1 MFNRDKWNEI
11 IEALSANP
19 FRTLITAFG
28 VFWGIFILVIL
39 LSASQGLQNGIKKQM
54 GGLSTNTMFMWTNST
69 SKPYKGLPQGRNY
82 NFKNGDIDAIK
93 REVDG
98 LLYVSPRNQLGGFRG
113 SNNVVRGT
121 KTGAY
126 NVYGDYPEFIQ
137 QQPMDILQGRFI
149 NYGDIENKRKVTV
162 IGEGVIRELYAPGE
176 EVLGSYI
183 KVQGVNFLI
192 VGVYKSISNM
202 GGDAEESQK
211 QLFIPFTTFQQA
223 FNYGDIVGWMA
234 ITADDNTPITDIKN
248 TIFDL
253 LKSRHTIDPTDERAI
268 GHFDIYQEFKKINGL
283 FSILTAVSYIVGG
296 LILFSGVIG
305 IVNIMLIIVKE
316 RTQEIGIR
324 RALGATPAIIIKQ
337 ILTESVVLSLVA
349 GMAGIIFAS
358 LVLLGVNFALE
369 QAPNANE
376 IPIVNPSVSLFVV
389 VIALLI
395 LVVAGLL
402 AGLIP
407 AITAVKVKPID
418 ALRTE

>member
-1 MFNRDKWNEI
+1 MFSRDKWNEI

-39 LSASQGLQNGIKKQM
+39 LSASQGLQNGIKRQM
-54 GGLSTNTMFMWTNST
+54 GGLSTNTMFMWTQAT
-69 SKPYKGLPQGRNY
+69 SKPYKGLPQGRNF
-82 NFKNGDIDAIK
+82 NFKNPDVDALKRDI
-93 REVDG
+93 DG

-126 NVYGDYPEFIQ
+126 NVYGDYPEFIL
-137 QQPMDILQGRFI
+137 QQPMNILKGRFI
-149 NYGDIENKRKVTV
+149 NYGDIANNRKVTV

-176 EVLGSYI
+176 EPLGSYI
-183 KVQGVNFLI
+183 KVQGVNFLV

-202 GGDAEESQK
+202 GGDAEVSQK
-211 QLFIPFTTFQQA
+211 QLYIPFTTFQQA
-223 FNYGDIVGWMA
+223 FNYGDIVGWMT
-234 ITADDNTPITDIKN
+234 ITAQDDKPITDLKEDIFKFLKN
-248 TIFDL
+248 
-253 LKSRHTIDPTDERAI
+253 RHTVDPTDERAI
-268 GHFDIYQEFKKINGL
+268 GHFDLYQEFKKINGL
-283 FSILTAVSYIVGG
+283 FSILTAVSYLVGG

-305 IVNIMLIIVKE
+305 IINIMLIIVKE

-324 RALGATPAIIIKQ
+324 RALGATPAVIIKQ
-337 ILTESVVLSLVA
+337 ILTESVALSLIA

-358 LVLLGVNFALE
+358 VVLWLINFGLE
-369 QAPNANE
+369 QAPNSDQ
-376 IPIVNPSVSLFVV
+376 IPIVNPSVNLGVV

-395 LVVAGLL
+395 LVVSGLL

-407 AITAVKVKPID
+407 AITAIRVKPID

>member
-1 MFNRDKWNEI
+1 MFSRDKWNEI

-39 LSASQGLQNGIKKQM
+39 LSASQGLQNGIKRQM
-54 GGLSTNTMFMWTNST
+54 GGLSTNTMFMWTQPT
-69 SKPYKGLPQGRNY
+69 SKPFKGLPQGRSF
-82 NFKNGDIDAIK
+82 NFKNPDVEALKRDI
-93 REVDG
+93 DG

-126 NVYGDYPEFIQ
+126 NVYGDYPEFIL
-137 QQPMDILQGRFI
+137 QQPMNILKGRFI
-149 NYGDIENKRKVTV
+149 NYGDIANNRKVTV

-176 EVLGSYI
+176 EALGSYI
-183 KVQGVNFLI
+183 KVQGVNFLV

-223 FNYGDIVGWMA
+223 FNYGDIVGWMT
-234 ITADDNTPITDIKN
+234 ITAEDDKPITDLKEDV
-248 TIFDL
+248 FKL
-253 LKSRHTIDPTDERAI
+253 LKARHTVDPTDDRAI
-268 GHFDIYQEFKKINGL
+268 GHFDLYQEFKKINGL
-283 FSILTAVSYIVGG
+283 FSILTTVSYIVGIF
-296 LILFSGVIG
+296 ILGSGIIG

-324 RALGATPAIIIKQ
+324 RALGATPAVIIKQ
-337 ILTESVVLSLVA
+337 ILTESVVLSLIA

-358 LVLLGVNFALE
+358 LVLALINLGLE
-369 QAPNANE
+369 NAPNGE
-376 IPIVNPSVSLFVV
+376 QIPIVNPSVHLGVV

-407 AITAVKVKPID
+407 AITAIRVKPID

>member
-1 MFNRDKWNEI
+1 MFSRDKWNEI

-39 LSASQGLQNGIKKQM
+39 LSASQGLQNGIKRQM
-54 GGLSTNTMFMWTNST
+54 GGLSTNTMFMWTQAT
-69 SKPYKGLPQGRNY
+69 SKPYKGLPQGRNF
-82 NFKNGDIDAIK
+82 NFKNPDVDALKRDI
-93 REVDG
+93 DG

-126 NVYGDYPEFIQ
+126 NVYGDYPEFIL
-137 QQPMDILQGRFI
+137 QQPMNILKGRFI
-149 NYGDIENKRKVTV
+149 NYGDIANNRKVTV

-176 EVLGSYI
+176 EALGSYI
-183 KVQGVNFLI
+183 KVQGVNFLV

-211 QLFIPFTTFQQA
+211 QLYIPFTTFQQA
-223 FNYGDIVGWMA
+223 FNYGDIVGWMT
-234 ITADDNTPITDIKN
+234 ITAQDDKPITDLKEDIFKFLKN
-248 TIFDL
+248 
-253 LKSRHTIDPTDERAI
+253 RHTVDPTDERAI
-268 GHFDIYQEFKKINGL
+268 GHFDLYQEFKKINGL
-283 FSILTAVSYIVGG
+283 FSILTAVSYLVGG

-305 IVNIMLIIVKE
+305 IINIMLIIVKE

-324 RALGATPAIIIKQ
+324 RALGATPAVIIKQ
-337 ILTESVVLSLVA
+337 ILTESVALSLIA

-358 LVLLGVNFALE
+358 VVLWLINFGLE
-369 QAPNANE
+369 QAPNSDQ
-376 IPIVNPSVSLFVV
+376 IPIVNPSVNLGVV

-395 LVVAGLL
+395 LVVSGLL

-407 AITAVKVKPID
+407 AITAIRVKPID

>member
-11 IEALSANP
+11 LEALSANP

-39 LSASQGLQNGIKKQM
+39 LSASQGLQNGIKRQM
-54 GGLSTNTMFMWTNST
+54 GGLSTNTMFMWTSST
-69 SKPYKGLPQGRNY
+69 SKPYKGLPQGRNF
-82 NFKNGDIDAIK
+82 NFKNSDIDVIK
-93 REVDG
+93 RDIDG
-98 LLYVSPRNQLGGFRG
+98 LQFVSPRNQLGGFRG

-149 NYGDIENKRKVTV
+149 NYGDINQSRKVAV
-162 IGEGVIRELYAPGE
+162 IGEGVIRDLYAPGE
-176 EVLGSYI
+176 NVLGSYI
-183 KVQGVNFLI
+183 KVQGINFLI
-192 VGVYKSISNM
+192 VGIYKSISNM

-211 QLFIPFTTFQQA
+211 QVFIPFTTFQQS
-223 FNYGDIVGWMA
+223 FNYGDVVGWMT
-234 ITADDNTPITDIKN
+234 ITAQDNVPITDVKQS
-248 TIFDL
+248 IFDL
-253 LKSRHTIDPTDERAI
+253 LKQRHNVDPTDERAI
-268 GHFDIYQEFKKINGL
+268 GHFDLYQEFKKINGL
-283 FSILTAVSYIVGG
+283 FAILTTVSYVVGIF
-296 LILFSGVIG
+296 ILGSGIIG

-324 RALGATPAIIIKQ
+324 RALGATPATIIKQ

-358 LVLLGVNFALE
+358 LVLIGVNIALDNV
-369 QAPNANE
+369 PNAE
-376 IPIVNPSVSLFVV
+376 QIPIVNPSVHLGVV
-389 VIALLI
+389 VIALVI
-395 LVVAGLL
+395 LVIAGLL

-407 AITAVKVKPID
+407 AITAIKVKPID

>member
-39 LSASQGLQNGIKKQM
+39 LSASQGLQNGIKRQM
-54 GGLSTNTMFMWTNST
+54 GGLSTNTMFMWAGAT
-69 SKPYKGLPQGRNY
+69 SKPYKGLPQGRSI
-82 NFKNGDIDAIK
+82 NFKNGDVEAIK
-93 REVDG
+93 RDVNG

-126 NVYGDYPEFIQ
+126 NVYGDYPEFIL

-149 NYGDIENKRKVTV
+149 NYGDIENKRKIAV

-176 EVLGSYI
+176 DVLGSYI
-183 KVQGVNFLI
+183 KVQGVNFLV

-211 QLFIPFTTFQQA
+211 QVFIPFSTFQQA
-223 FNYGDIVGWMA
+223 FNFGDIVGWMT
-234 ITADDNTPITDIKN
+234 ITAQDDKPITELKEQVF
-248 TIFDL
+248 TL
-253 LKSRHTIDPTDERAI
+253 LKNRHSIDPTDERAI
-268 GHFDIYQEFKKINGL
+268 GHFDLYQEFKKINGL
-283 FSILTAVSYIVGG
+283 FAILTAVSYIVGIF
-296 LILFSGVIG
+296 ILGSGIIG

-324 RALGATPAIIIKQ
+324 RALGATPATIIKQ
-337 ILTESVVLSLVA
+337 ILTESVVLSLIA

-358 LVLLGVNFALE
+358 VVLWAVNFALE
-369 QAPNANE
+369 QAPNSNE
-376 IPIVNPSVSLFVV
+376 IPIVNPSVSLGVV

-395 LVVAGLL
+395 LVVSGLL

-407 AITAVKVKPID
+407 AITAIKVKPID

>member
-39 LSASQGLQNGIKKQM
+39 LSASQGLQNGIKRQM
-54 GGLSTNTMFMWTNST
+54 GGLSTNTMFMWAGAT

-82 NFKNGDIDAIK
+82 NFKNPDIDAIK
-93 REVDG
+93 RGIDG

-149 NYGDIENKRKVTV
+149 NYGDIENRRKIAI

-183 KVQGVNFLI
+183 KVQGVNFLV

-211 QLFIPFTTFQQA
+211 QVFIPFTTFQQA
-223 FNYGDIVGWMA
+223 FNYGDIVGWMT
-234 ITADDNTPITDIKN
+234 ITAEDDKPITDLKED
-248 TIFDL
+248 IFKL
-253 LKSRHTIDPTDERAI
+253 LKNRHTIDPTDDRAI
-268 GHFDIYQEFKKINGL
+268 GHFDLYQEFKKINGL
-283 FSILTAVSYIVGG
+283 FFILKAVSYLVGG

-305 IVNIMLIIVKE
+305 IINIMLIIVKE

-324 RALGATPAIIIKQ
+324 RALGATPAVIIKQ

-407 AITAVKVKPID
+407 AITAIKVKPID

>member
-39 LSASQGLQNGIKKQM
+39 LSASQGLQNGIKRQM
-54 GGLSTNTMFMWTNST
+54 GGLSTNTMFMWAGAT
-69 SKPYKGLPQGRNY
+69 SKPYKGLPQGRSY
-82 NFKNGDIDAIK
+82 NFKNGDVEAIK
-93 REVDG
+93 RDVNG

-126 NVYGDYPEFIQ
+126 NVYGGYPEFIL

-149 NYGDIENKRKVTV
+149 NYGDIENKRKIAV

-176 EVLGSYI
+176 DVLGSYI
-183 KVQGVNFLI
+183 KVQGVNFLV

-211 QLFIPFTTFQQA
+211 QVFIPFTTFQQA
-223 FNYGDIVGWMA
+223 FNFGDIVGWMT
-234 ITADDNTPITDIKN
+234 ITAQDDKPITELKEQVF
-248 TIFDL
+248 TL
-253 LKSRHTIDPTDERAI
+253 LKNRHSIDPTDERAI
-268 GHFDIYQEFKKINGL
+268 GHFDLYQEFKKINGL
-283 FSILTAVSYIVGG
+283 FAILTAVSYIVGIF
-296 LILFSGVIG
+296 ILGSGIIG

-324 RALGATPAIIIKQ
+324 RALGATPATIIKQ
-337 ILTESVVLSLVA
+337 ILTESVVLSLIA

-358 LVLLGVNFALE
+358 VVLWAVNFALE
-369 QAPNANE
+369 QAPNSNE
-376 IPIVNPSVSLFVV
+376 IPIVNPSVSLGVV

-395 LVVAGLL
+395 LVVSGLL

-407 AITAVKVKPID
+407 AITAIKVKPID

>member
-1 MFNRDKWNEI
+1 MFSRDKWNEI

-39 LSASQGLQNGIKKQM
+39 LSASQGLQNGIKRQM
-54 GGLSTNTMFMWTNST
+54 GGLSTNTMFMWTSST

-82 NFKNGDIDAIK
+82 NFKNGDVDAIK
-93 REVDG
+93 RDIDG

-126 NVYGDYPEFIQ
+126 NVYGDYPEFIL

-149 NYGDIENKRKVTV
+149 NYGDIENRRKVTV

-183 KVQGVNFLI
+183 KVQGVNFMV

-223 FNYGDIVGWMA
+223 FNYGDIVGWMT
-234 ITADDNTPITDIKN
+234 ITAEDNKPITDLKES
-248 TIFDL
+248 IFKL
-253 LKSRHTIDPTDERAI
+253 LKNRHTIDPTDDRAV
-268 GHFDIYQEFKKINGL
+268 GHFDLYQEFKKINGL
-283 FSILTAVSYIVGG
+283 FSILTAVSYIVGIF
-296 LILFSGVIG
+296 ILGSGIIG

-324 RALGATPAIIIKQ
+324 RALGATPAVIIKQ
-337 ILTESVVLSLVA
+337 ILTESVVLSLIA

-358 LVLLGVNFALE
+358 LVLWLINFGLE
-369 QAPNANE
+369 KAPNSDQ
-376 IPIVNPSVSLFVV
+376 IPIVNPSVSLGVV

-407 AITAVKVKPID
+407 AITAIKVKPID

>member
-39 LSASQGLQNGIKKQM
+39 LSASQGLQNGIKRQM
-54 GGLSTNTMFMWTNST
+54 GGLSTNTMFMWTGAT
-69 SKPYKGLPQGRNY
+69 SMPYKGLPQGRYY
-82 NFKNGDIDAIK
+82 NFKNSDIDAIK

-126 NVYGDYPEFIQ
+126 NVFGDYPEFIQ
-137 QQPMDILQGRFI
+137 QQPMDLLQGRFI
-149 NYGDIENKRKVTV
+149 NYGDIEKKRKVTV

-183 KVQGVNFLI
+183 KIQGVNFMV
-192 VGVYKSISNM
+192 VGVFRNISNM
-202 GGDAEESQK
+202 GGDAEENQK

-223 FNYGDIVGWMA
+223 FNYGDIVGWMT
-234 ITADDNTPITDIKN
+234 ITAQDDKPITELKEQVFN
-248 TIFDL
+248 L
-253 LKSRHTIDPTDERAI
+253 LKNRHTIDPTDERAI
-268 GHFDIYQEFKKINGL
+268 GHFDLYQEFKKINGL
-283 FSILTAVSYIVGG
+283 FWILKAVSYLVGG
-296 LILFSGVIG
+296 LILFSGIIG

-324 RALGATPAIIIKQ
+324 RALGATPAVIIKQ

-349 GMAGIIFAS
+349 GMAGIVFAALILG
-358 LVLLGVNFALE
+358 LVNLGLE
-369 QAPNANE
+369 NVPNANE
-376 IPIVNPSVSLFVV
+376 IPIVNPSVSLAVV

-395 LVVAGLL
+395 LVFAGLL

-407 AITAVKVKPID
+407 AITAIKVKPID

>member
-1 MFNRDKWNEI
+1 MFSRDKWNEI

-39 LSASQGLQNGIKKQM
+39 LSASQGLQNGIKRQM
-54 GGLSTNTMFMWTNST
+54 GGLSTNTMFMWTQAT
-69 SKPYKGLPQGRNY
+69 SKPYKGLPQGRNF
-82 NFKNGDIDAIK
+82 NFKNPDVDALKRDI
-93 REVDG
+93 DG

-126 NVYGDYPEFIQ
+126 NVYGDYPEFIL
-137 QQPMDILQGRFI
+137 QQPMNILKGRFI
-149 NYGDIENKRKVTV
+149 NYGDIANNRKVTV

-176 EVLGSYI
+176 EPLGSYI
-183 KVQGVNFLI
+183 KVQGVNFLV

-211 QLFIPFTTFQQA
+211 QLYIPFTTFQQA
-223 FNYGDIVGWMA
+223 FNYGDIVGWMT
-234 ITADDNTPITDIKN
+234 ITAQDDKPITDLKEDIFKFLKN
-248 TIFDL
+248 
-253 LKSRHTIDPTDERAI
+253 RHIVDPTDERAI
-268 GHFDIYQEFKKINGL
+268 GHFDLYQEFKKINGL
-283 FSILTAVSYIVGG
+283 FSILTAVSYLVGG

-305 IVNIMLIIVKE
+305 IINIMLIIVKE

-324 RALGATPAIIIKQ
+324 RALGATPAVIIKQ
-337 ILTESVVLSLVA
+337 ILTESVALSLIA

-358 LVLLGVNFALE
+358 VVLWLINFGLE
-369 QAPNANE
+369 QAPNSDQ
-376 IPIVNPSVSLFVV
+376 IPIVNPSVNLGVV

-395 LVVAGLL
+395 LVVSGLL

-407 AITAVKVKPID
+407 AITAIRVKPID

>member
-39 LSASQGLQNGIKKQM
+39 LSASQGLQNGIKRQM
-54 GGLSTNTMFMWTNST
+54 GGLSTNTMFMWTGAT
-69 SKPYKGLPQGRNY
+69 SMPYKGLPQGRYY
-82 NFKNGDIDAIK
+82 NFKNSDIDAIK

-126 NVYGDYPEFIQ
+126 NVFGDYPEFIQ
-137 QQPMDILQGRFI
+137 QQPMDLLQGRFI
-149 NYGDIENKRKVTV
+149 NYGDIEKKRKVTV

-183 KVQGVNFLI
+183 KIQGVNFMV
-192 VGVYKSISNM
+192 VGVFRNISNM
-202 GGDAEESQK
+202 GGDAEENQK

-223 FNYGDIVGWMA
+223 FNYGDIVGWMT
-234 ITADDNTPITDIKN
+234 ITAQDDKPITELKEQVFN
-248 TIFDL
+248 L
-253 LKSRHTIDPTDERAI
+253 LKNRHTIDPTDERAI
-268 GHFDIYQEFKKINGL
+268 GHFDLYQEFKKINGL
-283 FSILTAVSYIVGG
+283 FWILKAVSYLVGG
-296 LILFSGVIG
+296 LILFSGIIG

-324 RALGATPAIIIKQ
+324 RALGATPAVIIKQ

-349 GMAGIIFAS
+349 GMAGIVFAALILG
-358 LVLLGVNFALE
+358 LVNLGLE
-369 QAPNANE
+369 NVPNANE
-376 IPIVNPSVSLFVV
+376 IPIVNPSVSLAVV

-395 LVVAGLL
+395 LVFAGLL

-407 AITAVKVKPID
+407 TITAIKVKPID

>member
-11 IEALSANP
+11 LEALSANP

-69 SKPYKGLPQGRNY
+69 SKPYKGLPQGRNF
-82 NFKNGDIDAIK
+82 NFKNSDIDVIK
-93 REVDG
+93 RDING
-98 LLYVSPRNQLGGFRG
+98 LQFVSPRNQLGGFRG

-137 QQPMDILQGRFI
+137 QQPMDILKGRFV
-149 NYGDIENKRKVTV
+149 NYGDIDNRRKVAV
-162 IGEGVIRELYAPGE
+162 IGEGVIRDLYAPGE

-183 KVQGVNFLI
+183 KVQGINFLI
-192 VGVYKSISNM
+192 VGIYKSISNM
-202 GGDAEESQK
+202 GGDVEESQK
-211 QLFIPFTTFQQA
+211 QVFIPFTTFQQS
-223 FNYGDIVGWMA
+223 FNYGDVVGWMT
-234 ITADDNTPITDIKN
+234 ITAQDDVPITDVKQS
-248 TIFDL
+248 IFDL
-253 LKSRHTIDPTDERAI
+253 LKQRHTVDPTDERAI
-268 GHFDIYQEFKKINGL
+268 GHFDLYQEFKKINGL
-283 FSILTAVSYIVGG
+283 FDILTAVSYIVGIF
-296 LILFSGVIG
+296 ILGSGIIG

-324 RALGATPAIIIKQ
+324 RALGATPATIIKQ

-358 LVLLGVNFALE
+358 LLLIGVNVALDN
-369 QAPNANE
+369 APNANE
-376 IPIVNPSVSLFVV
+376 IPIVNPSVSLGVV

-407 AITAVKVKPID
+407 AITAIKVKPID

>member
-11 IEALSANP
+11 LEALSANP

-39 LSASQGLQNGIKKQM
+39 LSASQGLQNGIKRQM
-54 GGLSTNTMFMWTNST
+54 GGLSTNTMFMWAGAT
-69 SKPYKGLPQGRNY
+69 SKPYKGLPQGRSY
-82 NFKNGDIDAIK
+82 NFKNNDVAAIK
-93 REVDG
+93 RDVNG

-126 NVYGDYPEFIQ
+126 NVYGDYPEFIL
-137 QQPMDILQGRFI
+137 QQPMEMLQGRFI
-149 NYGDIENKRKVTV
+149 NYGDIENKRKVAV
-162 IGEGVIRELYAPGE
+162 IGEGVIRELYVPGE

-183 KVQGVNFLI
+183 KVQGVNFLV

-211 QLFIPFTTFQQA
+211 QVFIPFTTFQQA
-223 FNYGDIVGWMA
+223 FNFGDVVGWMT
-234 ITADDNTPITDIKN
+234 ITAQDDKPITELKEQVF
-248 TIFDL
+248 TL
-253 LKSRHTIDPTDERAI
+253 LKNRHSIDPTDERAI
-268 GHFDIYQEFKKINGL
+268 GHFDLYQEFKKINGL
-283 FSILTAVSYIVGG
+283 FSILTAVSYIVGVF
-296 LILFSGVIG
+296 ILGSGIIG

-324 RALGATPAIIIKQ
+324 RALGATPATIIKQ
-337 ILTESVVLSLVA
+337 ILTESVVLSLIA

-358 LVLLGVNFALE
+358 VVLWGVNFALE
-369 QAPNANE
+369 QAPNSNE
-376 IPIVNPSVSLFVV
+376 IPIVNPSVNLGVV

-395 LVVAGLL
+395 LVVSGLL

-407 AITAVKVKPID
+407 AITAIKVKPID

>member
-1 MFNRDKWNEI
+1 MFSRDKWNEI

-39 LSASQGLQNGIKKQM
+39 LSASQGLQNGIKRQM
-54 GGLSTNTMFMWTNST
+54 GGLSTNTMFMWTSST

-82 NFKNGDIDAIK
+82 NFKNGDVDAIK
-93 REVDG
+93 RDIDG

-126 NVYGDYPEFIQ
+126 NVYGDYPEFIL

-162 IGEGVIRELYAPGE
+162 IGEGVIRELYAPDE

-183 KVQGVNFLI
+183 KVQGVNFMV

-223 FNYGDIVGWMA
+223 FNYGDIVGWMT
-234 ITADDNTPITDIKN
+234 ITAEDNKPITDLKES
-248 TIFDL
+248 IFKL
-253 LKSRHTIDPTDERAI
+253 LKNRHTIDPTDDRAV
-268 GHFDIYQEFKKINGL
+268 GHFDLYQEFKKINGL
-283 FSILTAVSYIVGG
+283 FSILTAVSYIVGIF
-296 LILFSGVIG
+296 ILGSGIIG

-324 RALGATPAIIIKQ
+324 RALGATPAVIIKQ

-358 LVLLGVNFALE
+358 LVLWLINFGLE
-369 QAPNANE
+369 KAPNSDQ
-376 IPIVNPSVSLFVV
+376 IPIVNPSVSLGVV

-407 AITAVKVKPID
+407 AITAIKVKPID

>member
-39 LSASQGLQNGIKKQM
+39 LSASQGLQNGIKRQM
-54 GGLSTNTMFMWTNST
+54 GGLSTNTMFMWAGAT
-69 SKPYKGLPQGRNY
+69 SKPYKGLPQGRSI
-82 NFKNGDIDAIK
+82 NFKNGDVEAIK
-93 REVDG
+93 RDVNG

-126 NVYGDYPEFIQ
+126 NVYGDYPEFIL

-149 NYGDIENKRKVTV
+149 NYGDIENKRKIAV

-176 EVLGSYI
+176 DVLGSYI
-183 KVQGVNFLI
+183 KVQGINFLV

-211 QLFIPFTTFQQA
+211 QVFIPFSTFQQA
-223 FNYGDIVGWMA
+223 FNFGDIVGWMT
-234 ITADDNTPITDIKN
+234 ITAQDDKPITELKEQVF
-248 TIFDL
+248 TL
-253 LKSRHTIDPTDERAI
+253 LKNRHSIDPTDERAI
-268 GHFDIYQEFKKINGL
+268 GHFDLYQEFKKINGL
-283 FSILTAVSYIVGG
+283 FAILTAVSYIVGIF
-296 LILFSGVIG
+296 ILGSGIIG

-324 RALGATPAIIIKQ
+324 RALGATPATIIKQ
-337 ILTESVVLSLVA
+337 ILTESVVLSLIA

-358 LVLLGVNFALE
+358 VVLWAVNFALE
-369 QAPNANE
+369 QAPNSNE
-376 IPIVNPSVSLFVV
+376 IPIVNPSVSLGVV

-395 LVVAGLL
+395 LVVSGLL

-407 AITAVKVKPID
+407 AITAIKVKPID

>member
-39 LSASQGLQNGIKKQM
+39 LSASQGLQNGIKRQM
-54 GGLSTNTMFMWTNST
+54 GGLSTNTMFMWTSST

-82 NFKNGDIDAIK
+82 NFKNGDVDAIK
-93 REVDG
+93 RDIDG

-126 NVYGDYPEFIQ
+126 NVYGDYPEFIL

-162 IGEGVIRELYAPGE
+162 IGEGVIRELYAPDE

-183 KVQGVNFLI
+183 KVQGVNFMV

-223 FNYGDIVGWMA
+223 FNYGDIVGWMT
-234 ITADDNTPITDIKN
+234 ITAEDNKPITDLKES
-248 TIFDL
+248 IFKL
-253 LKSRHTIDPTDERAI
+253 LKNRHTIDPTDDRAV
-268 GHFDIYQEFKKINGL
+268 GHFDLYQEFKKINGL
-283 FSILTAVSYIVGG
+283 FSILTAVSYIVGIF
-296 LILFSGVIG
+296 ILGSGIIG

-324 RALGATPAIIIKQ
+324 RALGATPAVIIKQ
-337 ILTESVVLSLVA
+337 ILTESVVLSLIA

-358 LVLLGVNFALE
+358 LVLWLINFGLE
-369 QAPNANE
+369 KAPNSDQ
-376 IPIVNPSVSLFVV
+376 IPIVNPSVSLGVV

-407 AITAVKVKPID
+407 AITAIKVKPID

>member
-39 LSASQGLQNGIKKQM
+39 LSASQGLQNGIKRQM
-54 GGLSTNTMFMWTNST
+54 GGLSTNTMFMWASAT
-69 SKPYKGLPQGRNY
+69 SKPYKGLPQGKVY
-82 NFKNGDIDAIK
+82 NFKNTDIDAIK

-126 NVYGDYPEFIQ
+126 NVYGDYPEFIL

-149 NYGDIENKRKVTV
+149 NYGDIEAKRKIAV

-183 KVQGVNFLI
+183 KVQGVNFLV

-223 FNYGDIVGWMA
+223 FNYGDIVGWMT
-234 ITADDNTPITDIKN
+234 ITANDNTPITDVKEN
-248 TIFDL
+248 IFEL
-253 LKSRHTIDPTDERAI
+253 LKNRHTVDPTDERGI
-268 GHFDIYQEFKKINGL
+268 GHFDLYKEFTKINGL
-283 FSILTAVSYIVGG
+283 FWILEVVSYFVGG

-305 IVNIMLIIVKE
+305 IINIMLLIVKE

-324 RALGATPAIIIKQ
+324 RALGATPAVIIKQ

-389 VIALLI
+389 LIALLI
-395 LVVAGLL
+395 LVVVGLL

-407 AITAVKVKPID
+407 AITAIKVKPID

>member
-39 LSASQGLQNGIKKQM
+39 LSASQGLQNGIKRQM
-54 GGLSTNTMFMWTNST
+54 GGLSTNTMFMWTSAT

-82 NFKNGDIDAIK
+82 NFKNSDIDAIK
-93 REVDG
+93 REING

-149 NYGDIENKRKVTV
+149 NHGDIENKRKIAI
-162 IGEGVIRELYAPGE
+162 IGEGVIRELYGPGE

-183 KVQGVNFLI
+183 KVQGVNFLV

-211 QLFIPFTTFQQA
+211 QVFIPFTTFQQA
-223 FNYGDIVGWMA
+223 FNYGDIVGWMT
-234 ITADDNTPITDIKN
+234 ITAEDDKPITDLKED
-248 TIFDL
+248 IFKL
-253 LKSRHTIDPTDERAI
+253 LKNRHTIDPTDDRAV
-268 GHFDIYQEFKKINGL
+268 GHFDLYQEFKKINGL
-283 FSILTAVSYIVGG
+283 FFILKAVSYLVGG

-305 IVNIMLIIVKE
+305 IINIMLIIVKE

-324 RALGATPAIIIKQ
+324 RALGATPAVIIKQ
-337 ILTESVVLSLVA
+337 ILTESVTLSLVA

-369 QAPNANE
+369 QAPNSDQ
-376 IPIVNPSVSLFVV
+376 IPIVNPSVNLGVV

-395 LVVAGLL
+395 LVFAGLL

-407 AITAVKVKPID
+407 AITAIRVKPID

>member
-1 MFNRDKWNEI
+1 MFSRDKWNEI

-19 FRTLITAFG
+19 IRTLITAFG

-39 LSASQGLQNGIKKQM
+39 LSANQGLQNGIKKQM
-54 GGLSTNTMFMWTNST
+54 GGLSTNTMFMWTQST
-69 SKPYKGLPQGRNY
+69 SKSYKGLPQGRRFNY
-82 NFKNGDIDAIK
+82 RNGDVHAIK
-93 REVDG
+93 QNIDG

-113 SNNVVRGT
+113 TNNVVRGT

-149 NYGDIENKRKVTV
+149 NYGDIEKKRKIAI
-162 IGEGVIRELYAPGE
+162 IGEGVVREMYEPGE

-183 KVQGVNFLI
+183 KVQGVNFMV
-192 VGVYKSISNM
+192 VGVYKPKGNV
-202 GGDAEESQK
+202 GGDAEEAQK
-211 QLFIPFTTFQQA
+211 QMFIPFTTFQQA

-234 ITADDNTPITDIKN
+234 ITAQDNTPITEVKSE
-248 TIFDL
+248 IFDL
-253 LKSRHTIDPTDERAI
+253 LKNRHTIDPTDERAI
-268 GHFDIYQEFKKINGL
+268 GHFDLYQEFKKINGL
-283 FSILTAVSYIVGG
+283 FWILKAVSYLVGG
-296 LILFSGVIG
+296 LILFSGIIG

-324 RALGATPAIIIKQ
+324 RALGATPAVIIKQ

-349 GMAGIIFAS
+349 GMAGIVFAALILG
-358 LVLLGVNFALE
+358 LVNLGLE
-369 QAPNANE
+369 NVPNANE
-376 IPIVNPSVSLFVV
+376 IPIVNPSVSLAVV

-395 LVVAGLL
+395 LVFAGLL

-407 AITAVKVKPID
+407 TITAIKVKPID

>member
-39 LSASQGLQNGIKKQM
+39 LSASQGLQNGIKRQM
-54 GGLSTNTMFMWTNST
+54 GGLSTNTMFMWTGTT
-69 SKPYKGLPQGRNY
+69 SKPYKGLPQGRYY
-82 NFKNGDIDAIK
+82 NFKNSDIDAIK
-93 REVDG
+93 NEIDG

-126 NVYGDYPEFIQ
+126 NVLGDYPEFIQ
-137 QQPMDILQGRFI
+137 QQPMDLLQGRFI
-149 NYGDIENKRKVTV
+149 NYGDIEKKRKVTV

-183 KVQGVNFLI
+183 KVQGVNFMV
-192 VGVYKSISNM
+192 VGIFRNISNM

-223 FNYGDIVGWMA
+223 FNYGDIVGWMT
-234 ITADDNTPITDIKN
+234 ITGQDDKPITELKEQ
-248 TIFDL
+248 IFNL
-253 LKSRHTIDPTDERAI
+253 LKNRHTIDPTDERAI
-268 GHFDIYQEFKKINGL
+268 GHFDLYQEFKKINGL
-283 FSILTAVSYIVGG
+283 FWILKAVSYLVGG
-296 LILFSGVIG
+296 LILFSGIVG

-324 RALGATPAIIIKQ
+324 RALGATPAVIIKQ

-349 GMAGIIFAS
+349 GMAGIIFAV
-358 LVLLGVNFALE
+358 LVLGLVNVGLE
-369 QAPNANE
+369 NAPNANE
-376 IPIVNPSVSLFVV
+376 IPIVNPSVSLTVV
-389 VIALLI
+389 VTALLI
-395 LVVAGLL
+395 LVFAGLL

-407 AITAVKVKPID
+407 AITAIKVKPID
-418 ALRTE
+418 ALRSE

>member
-39 LSASQGLQNGIKKQM
+39 LSASQGLQNGIKRQM
-54 GGLSTNTMFMWTNST
+54 GGLSTNTMFMWASAT
-69 SKPYKGLPQGRNY
+69 SKPYKGLPQGRVY
-82 NFKNGDIDAIK
+82 NFKNTDIDAIK

-126 NVYGDYPEFIQ
+126 NVYGDYPEFIL

-149 NYGDIENKRKVTV
+149 NYGDIEAKRKIAV

-183 KVQGVNFLI
+183 KVQGVNFLV

-223 FNYGDIVGWMA
+223 FNYGDIVGWMT
-234 ITADDNTPITDIKN
+234 ITANDNTPITDVKEN
-248 TIFDL
+248 IFEL
-253 LKSRHTIDPTDERAI
+253 LKNRHTVDPTDERAI
-268 GHFDIYQEFKKINGL
+268 GHFDLYKEFKKINGL
-283 FSILTAVSYIVGG
+283 FWILEVVSYFVGG

-305 IVNIMLIIVKE
+305 IINIMLIIVKE

-324 RALGATPAIIIKQ
+324 RALGATPAVIIKQ

-389 VIALLI
+389 LIALLI

-407 AITAVKVKPID
+407 AITAIKVKPID

>member
-39 LSASQGLQNGIKKQM
+39 LSASQGLQNGIKRQM
-54 GGLSTNTMFMWTNST
+54 GGLSTNTMFMWTGAT
-69 SKPYKGLPQGRNY
+69 SKPYKGLPQGRIY
-82 NFKNGDIDAIK
+82 NFKNSDIDAIK

-183 KVQGVNFLI
+183 KVQGVNFLV
-192 VGVYKSISNM
+192 VGVFKNISNM

-223 FNYGDIVGWMA
+223 FNYGEIVGWMT
-234 ITADDNTPITDIKN
+234 ITAQDDKPITELKEQV
-248 TIFDL
+248 FSL
-253 LKSRHTIDPTDERAI
+253 LKNRHTIDPTDERAI
-268 GHFDIYQEFKKINGL
+268 GHFDLYQEFKKINGL
-283 FSILTAVSYIVGG
+283 FWILKAVSYLVGG
-296 LILFSGVIG
+296 LILFSGIIG

-324 RALGATPAIIIKQ
+324 RALGATPSVIIKQ

-349 GMAGIIFAS
+349 GMAGIVFAA
-358 LVLLGVNFALE
+358 LVLALVNVGLDNL
-369 QAPNANE
+369 PNANE
-376 IPIVNPSVSLFVV
+376 IPIVNPSVSLGVV

-395 LVVAGLL
+395 LVITGLL

-407 AITAVKVKPID
+407 AITAIKVKPID

>member
-39 LSASQGLQNGIKKQM
+39 LSASQGLQNGIKRQM
-54 GGLSTNTMFMWTNST
+54 GGLSTNTMFMWAGAT
-69 SKPYKGLPQGRNY
+69 SKPYKGLPQGRSI
-82 NFKNGDIDAIK
+82 NFKNGDVEAIK
-93 REVDG
+93 RDVNG

-113 SNNVVRGT
+113 SNYVVRGT

-126 NVYGDYPEFIQ
+126 NVYGDYPEFIL

-149 NYGDIENKRKVTV
+149 NYGDIENKRKIAV

-176 EVLGSYI
+176 DVLGSYI
-183 KVQGVNFLI
+183 KVQGVNFLV

-211 QLFIPFTTFQQA
+211 QVFIPFSTFQQA
-223 FNYGDIVGWMA
+223 FNFGDIVGWMT
-234 ITADDNTPITDIKN
+234 ITAQDDKPITELKEQVF
-248 TIFDL
+248 TL
-253 LKSRHTIDPTDERAI
+253 LKNRHSIDPTDERAI
-268 GHFDIYQEFKKINGL
+268 GHFDLYQEFKKINGL
-283 FSILTAVSYIVGG
+283 FAILTAVSYIVGIF
-296 LILFSGVIG
+296 ILGSGIIG

-324 RALGATPAIIIKQ
+324 RALGATPATIIKQ
-337 ILTESVVLSLVA
+337 ILTESVVLSLIA

-358 LVLLGVNFALE
+358 VVLWAVNFALE
-369 QAPNANE
+369 QAPNSNE
-376 IPIVNPSVSLFVV
+376 IPIVNPSVSLGVV

-395 LVVAGLL
+395 LVVSGLL

-407 AITAVKVKPID
+407 AITAIKVKPID

>member
-39 LSASQGLQNGIKKQM
+39 LSASQGLQNGIKRQM

-69 SKPYKGLPQGRNY
+69 SKPYKGLPQGRNF
-82 NFKNGDIDAIK
+82 NFKNGDIDVIK
-93 REVDG
+93 RDVDG
-98 LLYVSPRNQLGGFRG
+98 LQFVSPRNQLGGFRG

-149 NYGDIENKRKVTV
+149 NYGDIDHKRKVAI
-162 IGEGVIRELYAPGE
+162 IGEGVIRDLYTANE
-176 EVLGSYI
+176 KVLGSYI
-183 KVQGVNFLI
+183 KVQGINFLV

-211 QLFIPFTTFQQA
+211 QVFIPFTTFQQA
-223 FNYGDIVGWMA
+223 FNYGDVVGWMT
-234 ITADDNTPITDIKN
+234 ITAKDDVPITDVKQS
-248 TIFDL
+248 IFDL
-253 LKSRHTIDPTDERAI
+253 LKQRHSVDPTDDRAI
-268 GHFDIYQEFKKINGL
+268 GHFDLYQEFKKINGL
-283 FSILTAVSYIVGG
+283 FDILTAVSYIVGIF
-296 LILFSGVIG
+296 ILGSGIIG

-324 RALGATPAIIIKQ
+324 RALGATPATIIKQ
-337 ILTESVVLSLVA
+337 ILTESVVLSLVS

-358 LVLLGVNFALE
+358 LVLIGVNVALDN
-369 QAPNANE
+369 APNAQQ
-376 IPIVNPSVSLFVV
+376 IPIVNPSVHLGVV
-389 VIALLI
+389 VLALVI
-395 LVVAGLL
+395 LVIAGLL

-407 AITAVKVKPID
+407 AITAIKVKPID

>member
-1 MFNRDKWNEI
+1 MFSRDKWNEI

-39 LSASQGLQNGIKKQM
+39 LSASQGLQNGIKRQM
-54 GGLSTNTMFMWTNST
+54 GGLSTNTMFMWTQAT
-69 SKPYKGLPQGRNY
+69 SKPYKGLPQGRNF
-82 NFKNGDIDAIK
+82 NFKNPDVDALKRDI
-93 REVDG
+93 DG

-126 NVYGDYPEFIQ
+126 NVYGDYPEFIL
-137 QQPMDILQGRFI
+137 QQPMNILKGRFI
-149 NYGDIENKRKVTV
+149 NYGDIANNRKVTV

-176 EVLGSYI
+176 EPLGSYI
-183 KVQGVNFLI
+183 KVQGVNFLV

-211 QLFIPFTTFQQA
+211 QLYIPFTTFQQA
-223 FNYGDIVGWMA
+223 FNYGDIVGWMT
-234 ITADDNTPITDIKN
+234 ITAQDDKPITDLKEDIFKFLKN
-248 TIFDL
+248 
-253 LKSRHTIDPTDERAI
+253 RHTVDPTDERAI
-268 GHFDIYQEFKKINGL
+268 GHFDLYQEFKKINGL
-283 FSILTAVSYIVGG
+283 FSILTAVSYLVGG

-305 IVNIMLIIVKE
+305 IINIMLIIVKE

-324 RALGATPAIIIKQ
+324 RALGATPAVIIKQ
-337 ILTESVVLSLVA
+337 ILTESVALSLIA

-358 LVLLGVNFALE
+358 VVLWLINFGLE
-369 QAPNANE
+369 QAPNSDQ
-376 IPIVNPSVSLFVV
+376 IPIVNPSVNLGVV

-395 LVVAGLL
+395 LVVSGLL

-407 AITAVKVKPID
+407 AITAIRVKPID

>member
-39 LSASQGLQNGIKKQM
+39 LSASQGLQNGIKRQM
-54 GGLSTNTMFMWTNST
+54 GGLSTNTMFMWAGAT
-69 SKPYKGLPQGRNY
+69 SKPYKGLPQGRSY
-82 NFKNGDIDAIK
+82 NFKNGDVEAIK
-93 REVDG
+93 RDVNG

-126 NVYGDYPEFIQ
+126 NVYGDYPEFIL

-149 NYGDIENKRKVTV
+149 NYGDIENKRKIAV
-162 IGEGVIRELYAPGE
+162 IGEGIIRELYAPGE
-176 EVLGSYI
+176 DVLGSYI
-183 KVQGVNFLI
+183 KVQGVNFLV

-211 QLFIPFTTFQQA
+211 QVFIPFSTFQQA
-223 FNYGDIVGWMA
+223 FNFGDIVGWMT
-234 ITADDNTPITDIKN
+234 ITAQDDKPITELKEQVF
-248 TIFDL
+248 TL
-253 LKSRHTIDPTDERAI
+253 LKNRHSIDPTDERAI
-268 GHFDIYQEFKKINGL
+268 GHFDLYQEFKKINGL
-283 FSILTAVSYIVGG
+283 FAILTAVSYIVGIF
-296 LILFSGVIG
+296 ILGSGIIG

-324 RALGATPAIIIKQ
+324 RALGATPATIIKQ
-337 ILTESVVLSLVA
+337 ILTESVVLSLIA

-358 LVLLGVNFALE
+358 VVLWAVNFALE
-369 QAPNANE
+369 QAPNSNE
-376 IPIVNPSVSLFVV
+376 IPIVNPSVSLGVV

-395 LVVAGLL
+395 LVVSGLL

-407 AITAVKVKPID
+407 AITAIKVKPID